1 VQRAPPAGLLQRE
14 PGAGN
19 DVSVHS
25 NQLAATTGLGTTE
38 ITLYTVPT
46 GKRTIVKS
54 IVLLNTNAAANIVAI
69 EVYNGATLLA
79 FMRFYLA
86 IEATAGDTVN
96 AQTWFVLNAGQT
108 LKGIATKA
116 SASVLISGSELD
128 T

>member
-1 VQRAPPAGLLQRE
+1 VQPAPPAGHGGRGRDDELV
-14 PGAGN
+14 
-19 DVSVHS
+19 VSVHS

-54 IVLLNTNAAANIVAI
+54 VVLLNTNAAANIAAL
-69 EVYNGATLLA
+69 EVYSGATLLA

-86 IEATAGDTVN
+86 ITATAGDTVN

-116 SASVLISGSELD
+116 SVSVLISGSELD
-128 T
+128 I